1 MEQELAYSFH
11 LGSDKNK
18 SKLAR
23 KVAKGNLSGTT
34 SLSNNAI
41 QNAKDLSDV
50 NKHNLR
56 DYDNQRELIRTIYG
70 TNDIMNDV
78 KQVYLDEFE
87 EARLE
92 YNNNQT
98 REDRKIEDYFKKV
111 CNSQNDIACEIIIE
125 LGDMD
130 FWNDKDKEYR
140 FKMVDVY
147 NEQIKDLI
155 KIVPDFKIAN
165 VTIHF
170 DEVSP
175 HMHIVG
181 VPVSYDCK
189 RGMKKQVVKSKLF
202 TKTTLTQIQDKIR
215 NACIKSFNKFYDM
228 DFKLKEKQKGRNQDI
243 NVKDMGDYR
252 EVKKQ
257 LAKKEQKLEK
267 ANTQT
272 KAIDNISND
281 VDKILNNLKPTLM
294 SKNNMVISS
303 KDVQK
308 LKNYTRDVKDITKT
322 VRSVNGL
329 NMEISDFEHSAFEIE
344 KENHSLK
351 YELELKDNE
360 IGDLK
365 KELSTKDKIIS
376 KLQNEKEKIKQELQ
390 KFKGFWNSIMSH
402 FHKRICYDKD
412 NNYKIVSDDLY
423 KNGIFDDND
432 NEIANNIYRKV
443 TIPDENKQN
452 KNKKRNNDTRF

>member
-1 MEQELAYSFH
+1 MKQELAYSFH

-18 SKLAR
+18 SKLAK
-23 KVAKGNLSGTT
+23 KVAKGNVSGTT

-56 DYDNQRELIRTIYG
+56 DYDNQRELIRMIYG
-70 TNDIMNDV
+70 TNDIVNDV

-92 YNNNQT
+92 YNNKQT
-98 REDRKIEDYFKKV
+98 REDRKIKDYFKKV
-111 CNSQNDIACEIIIE
+111 CDSQNDIACEIIIE

-140 FKMVDVY
+140 LKMIDVY
-147 NEQIKDLI
+147 NEQVKDLI

-165 VTIHF
+165 ATIHF

-202 TKTTLTQIQDKIR
+202 TKTTLTQIQDKMRI
-215 NACIKSFNKFYDM
+215 ACIKSFNKFYDM
-228 DFKLKEKQKGRNQDI
+228 NFKLKEKQNGRNQDI

-252 EVKKQ
+252 KIKKQ
-257 LAKKEQKLEK
+257 LEQKEQKLAK
-267 ANTQT
+267 ANKQT
-272 KAIDNISND
+272 KMLDNESTNINE
-281 VDKILNNLKPTLM
+281 ILDNLKSALIN
-294 SKNNMVISS
+294 KNNMVISS
-303 KDVQK
+303 EDAQK

-322 VRSVNGL
+322 VRSVNDL
-329 NMEISDFEHSAFEIE
+329 NMVIKDFEHSAFEIE
-344 KENHSLK
+344 KENRSLK
-351 YELELKDNE
+351 YEIELKDNE

-376 KLQNEKEKIKQELQ
+376 KLQTEKEKIKQELQ
-390 KFKGFWNSIMSH
+390 KFKGFWRRLMKH
-402 FHKRICYDKD
+402 FQNKIGFDKD
-412 NNYKIVSDDLY
+412 KHYKYVSDDLY

-432 NEIANNIYRKV
+432 NEIANNVRRKV
-443 TIPDENKQN
+443 KTTDEITNLKDR
-452 KNKKRNNDTRF
+452 KKNDTRF